1 MQKYQWVQC
10 RLTTQPAQFIAS
22 KLARHQAT
30 ITECVV
36 APWGDDGIWQTMAI
50 IFPHPQYS
58 VRTHSHTSC
67 SPLEIEDKIAVSQ
80 LNSELSSY
88 QQICKLWISL
98 YDPGGQRAGDLAT
111 GGLGPGHQPPVTPPT
126 THPVTEFTSQ
136 TLDTIITQLLIDTNM
151 KFVLLKTQI

>member
-1 MQKYQWVQC
+1 
-10 RLTTQPAQFIAS
+10 
-22 KLARHQAT
+22 
-30 ITECVV
+30 
-36 APWGDDGIWQTMAI
+36 MAI

-126 THPVTEFTSQ
+126 THHPPSHRVHQSDFGHYYYIA
-136 TLDTIITQLLIDTNM
+136 LN
-151 KFVLLKTQI
+151 